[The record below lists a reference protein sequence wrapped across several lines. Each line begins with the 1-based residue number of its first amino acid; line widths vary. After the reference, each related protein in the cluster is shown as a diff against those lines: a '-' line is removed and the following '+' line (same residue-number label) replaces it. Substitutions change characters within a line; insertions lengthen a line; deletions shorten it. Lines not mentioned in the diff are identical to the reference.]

1 MELVDIAR
9 RLRNEVG
16 HLKFAKPVAYV
27 YNPLDYAWKPHR
39 DYLERYGGGRP
50 RVILLGMNPGPF
62 GMAQTG
68 VPFGDIGMVRDWLGI
83 EAPVEHPARE
93 HPKRPVAGFQCPRG
107 EVSGQRLWGWARDH
121 FATPQRFFQQ
131 FFVANY
137 CPLAFIEASGRNRT
151 PDKLPR
157 GESGALF
164 AACDEALFRTV
175 ERLHPEHIV
184 GVGRFAADRAAAAL
198 KGSGIKLGVML
209 HPSPASPAANRGWAA
224 QATRA
229 LAGLGIKF
237 GGNPS

>member
-121 FATPQRFFQQ
+121 FATPQRFFEK

-198 KGSGIKLGVML
+198 KGSGIKLGVMP

>member
-1 MELVDIAR
+1 VELVDIAR